1 MTSSHRTAHGARSLA
16 GADKRPPGVLV
27 DGACKTMLQR
37 RFELAPP
44 GALTHAN
51 ALAMVAA
58 RVARTPDAAALR
70 FRRGG
75 LWQSLTW
82 RDWHVASRRLAIGL
96 ARICGVA
103 PGERVA
109 ILADNSVE
117 WALCDLAI
125 SLAGAISVPIYPT
138 VTGGQ
143 AGAIL
148 LDSGCVAVLVDS
160 TERAS
165 QLLRGADSADLAK
178 LRHLVFFGAEGGERP
193 ELDGC
198 TIACTNLDV
207 LQARGTAEEEH
218 AAPELARIAASIGH
232 GDDFTWVYTS
242 GTTGIA
248 KGVVISHGSLV
259 YECWALGHATAV
271 KLGDEHLMILPLA
284 QIFARHMLWGSIDR
298 GAVTAFGGGSRTLE
312 ADLESIAPSYFAAVP
327 RIYERT
333 YNRILTD
340 IRLGGGL
347 RRSALQWCIA
357 TGREAS
363 EMRRRGRRLPTS
375 LAARLRI
382 AERLLFGPVRQR
394 FGGRLRFCIS
404 GGAPLSREISE
415 FFDAFGILILEGY
428 GLTETCGAT
437 HVGRPDRYRFGTVG
451 PALPGTAT
459 RIAEDGEILI
469 RGPGLMT
476 GYHGHPQETAAVLDD
491 QGWLHTG
498 DLGELR
504 DGFLRITG
512 RKKDVIITAGGR
524 TMAPQLLEKRLQSA
538 SGIAQVMV
546 YGDCR
551 PFLVALIEIDGS
563 VMRELAEREGLSARS
578 YPELAAHARIRQVVQ
593 GHIDQL
599 CGGLAPFEAIKRFAI
614 LPAPLQAAEGELT
627 PTFKIRRE
635 VVAERYQELLEG
647 LYIGHPGPPEQF
659 EALG

>member
-1 MTSSHRTAHGARSLA
+1 M
-16 GADKRPPGVLV
+16 D
-27 DGACKTMLQR
+27 
-37 RFELAPP
+37 
-44 GALTHAN
+44 
-51 ALAMVAA
+51 
-58 RVARTPDAAALR
+58 
-70 FRRGG
+70 
-75 LWQSLTW
+75 
-82 RDWHVASRRLAIGL
+82 
-96 ARICGVA
+96 
-103 PGERVA
+103 
-109 ILADNSVE
+109 
-117 WALCDLAI
+117 
-125 SLAGAISVPIYPT
+125 AGAI
-138 VTGGQ
+138 
-143 AGAIL
+143 
-148 LDSGCVAVLVDS
+148 
-160 TERAS
+160 
-165 QLLRGADSADLAK
+165 
-178 LRHLVFFGAEGGERP
+178 
-193 ELDGC
+193 
-198 TIACTNLDV
+198 ACTTLDE
-207 LQARGTAEEEH
+207 LQARGCADEES
-218 AAPELARIAASIGH
+218 AAQELARIAGSIAH
-232 GDDFTWVYTS
+232 QDDFTWVYTS

-298 GAVTAFGGGSRTLE
+298 GAVTAFGGGPRSLE

-340 IRLGGGL
+340 IRLSGSL
-347 RRSALQWCIA
+347 RRGALQWCIA

-382 AERLLFGPVRQR
+382 ADRLFFAPVRQR

-404 GGAPLSREISE
+404 GGAPLSREIAE

-476 GYHGHPQETAAVLDD
+476 GYHGHARETAAILDD
-491 QGWLHTG
+491 EGWLHTG

-524 TMAPQLLEKRLQSA
+524 SIAPQLLEKRLQTA

-546 YGDCR
+546 YGDRR
-551 PFLVALIEIDGS
+551 PFLVALIAIDAS
-563 VMRELAEREGLSARS
+563 AMRELAEREGLGART
-578 YPELAAHARIRQVVQ
+578 YAELAAHARIHQVVQ
-593 GHIDQL
+593 GHIDRL
-599 CGGLAPFEAIKRFAI
+599 CDGLAPFEAIKRFAI
-614 LPAPLQAAEGELT
+614 LPSPLRAEEGELT

-647 LYIGHPGPPEQF
+647 LYIGHPGPPEDAQ
-659 EALG
+659 ALD

>member
-1 MTSSHRTAHGARSLA
+1 
-16 GADKRPPGVLV
+16 
-27 DGACKTMLQR
+27 MLQR

-58 RVARTPDAAALR
+58 RVAKTPDAAALR
-70 FRRGG
+70 FRRAG

-82 RDWHVASRRLAIGL
+82 RDWQVTSRRLAIGL

-138 VTGGQ
+138 VTGAQ

-148 LDSGCVAVLVDS
+148 ADSGCVAVLVDHAK
-160 TERAS
+160 RAS
-165 QLLRGADSADLAK
+165 LLLRGADAADLAA
-178 LRHLVFFGAEGGERP
+178 LRHLVLFGENGDDGNNSAEFAVG
-193 ELDGC
+193 
-198 TIACTNLDV
+198 TIACTTLDE
-207 LQARGTAEEEH
+207 LQARGCADEEL
-218 AAPELARIAASIGH
+218 AAPELAQIAASIGH
-232 GDDFTWVYTS
+232 ADDFTWVYTS

-284 QIFARHMLWGSIDR
+284 QIFARHMLWGSVDR
-298 GAVTAFGGGSRTLE
+298 GAVTAFGGGPRTLE

-347 RRSALQWCIA
+347 RRGALQWCLA

-375 LAARLRI
+375 LVARLRI

-404 GGAPLSREISE
+404 GGAPLSREIAE

-476 GYHGHPQETAAVLDD
+476 GYHRHPKETAAILDED
-491 QGWLHTG
+491 GWLHTG
-498 DLGELR
+498 DLGELC

-524 TMAPQLLEKRLQSA
+524 SIAPQLLEKRLQSA

-546 YGDCR
+546 YGDRR
-551 PFLVALIEIDGS
+551 PFLVALIAID
-563 VMRELAEREGLSARS
+563 VPAMRELAEREGLSARS
-578 YPELAAHARIRQVVQ
+578 YPELAVHPRIQQVVQ
-593 GHIDQL
+593 GHIDRL

-614 LPAPLQAAEGELT
+614 LPAPLRAAEGELT

-647 LYIGHPGPPEQF
+647 LYIGHPGPPEEF
-659 EALG
+659 ETLG